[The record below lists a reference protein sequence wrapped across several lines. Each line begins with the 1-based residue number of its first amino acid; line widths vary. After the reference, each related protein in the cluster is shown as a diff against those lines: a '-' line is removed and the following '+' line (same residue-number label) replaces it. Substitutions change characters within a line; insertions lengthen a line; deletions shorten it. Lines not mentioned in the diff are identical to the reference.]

1 MPKPRAMSPLGESIV
16 SKGGDI
22 GSGNVTPIAAQPAPP
37 AAPSAPASGPDMDD
51 GVWRPVT
58 LRFKPRVW
66 SVVQDAVKRHAAKH
80 GKTTVNAWVAAA
92 CQEKAERDR

>member
-1 MPKPRAMSPLGESIV
+1 MPKPRANISAAEEAII
-16 SKGGDI
+16 SKGGEP
-22 GSGNVTPIAAQPAPP
+22 GSANAPIAAQPAP
-37 AAPSAPASGPDMDD
+37 APAPDSDD

-66 SVVQDAVKRHAAKH
+66 SVVQAAVKAHAETH

-92 CQEKAERDR
+92 CIEKAERDK